1 MNIPGNS
8 GPPPCHFLFA
18 NAVYL
23 PLMPPLDQTCG
34 ARKSEALSQA
44 VRRGRR
50 GGAWRR
56 RRPVLG
62 IGSRREKVR
71 VKRSQG
77 RRIISATAHSAGLT
91 PFLPPQ
97 RRNPAWRRG
106 FLHSPLCNEL
116 H

>member
-34 ARKSEALSQA
+34 AGKSEALSQA

-50 GGAWRR
+50 GGGVEEEEARAGKRIKAREGESEAFSGEKDNIRNRSFRWSYSL
-56 RRPVLG
+56 PPSSTSEPSVALG
-62 IGSRREKVR
+62 IF
-71 VKRSQG
+71 
-77 RRIISATAHSAGLT
+77 T
-91 PFLPPQ
+91 
-97 RRNPAWRRG
+97 
-106 FLHSPLCNEL
+106 
-116 H
+116 